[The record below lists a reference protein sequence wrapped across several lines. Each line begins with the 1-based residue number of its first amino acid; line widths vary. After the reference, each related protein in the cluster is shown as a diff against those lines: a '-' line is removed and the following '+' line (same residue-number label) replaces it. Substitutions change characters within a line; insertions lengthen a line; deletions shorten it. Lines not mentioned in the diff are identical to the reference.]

1 MILSFKVR
9 NSSRNILE
17 APSGL
22 KFGNDVMFK
31 GLASGQIAC
40 IHLNVHYIIKYFFQ
54 YFSSVNLKRNIR
66 VMNQLNPICAFLLV
80 VIKHCGDTTTIHL
93 EDANYIKPYSLQI
106 NLTRDEMYSFHPTVS
121 ILLCLSSF
129 SDYPKIFFCFLHTG
143 DNNHV

>member
-1 MILSFKVR
+1 MHFPAGREDPTPISFLYVQSNFFFFQSRMILSFKVR

-22 KFGNDVMFK
+22 KFGNNDVMFK

-54 YFSSVNLKRNIR
+54 YFSSVDLKRNIR

-80 VIKHCGDTTTIHL
+80 VIKHLYFVEIPLPFIQRMPIITSNHIH
-93 EDANYIKPYSLQI
+93 S
-106 NLTRDEMYSFHPTVS
+106 R
-121 ILLCLSSF
+121 
-129 SDYPKIFFCFLHTG
+129 
-143 DNNHV
+143 

>member
-1 MILSFKVR
+1 MHSPAGREDPTPISFLYVQANFFFQSRMILSFKVR

-22 KFGNDVMFK
+22 KFGNDFMFK

-80 VIKHCGDTTTIHL
+80 VIKHLYFVEIPLPFIQRMPITSNHIH
-93 EDANYIKPYSLQI
+93 S
-106 NLTRDEMYSFHPTVS
+106 R
-121 ILLCLSSF
+121 
-129 SDYPKIFFCFLHTG
+129 
-143 DNNHV
+143 